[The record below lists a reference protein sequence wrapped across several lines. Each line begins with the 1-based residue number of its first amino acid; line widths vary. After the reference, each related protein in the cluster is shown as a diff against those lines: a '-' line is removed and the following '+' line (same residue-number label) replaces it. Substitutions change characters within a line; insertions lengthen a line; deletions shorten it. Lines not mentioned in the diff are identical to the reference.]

1 MSESKLSPHIKNCL
15 SKGFNIVKIIGNI
28 CAFALL
34 CLLCVLLVYTIL
46 EGIINYDEDF
56 DIGKATIVSKWVI
69 LPLYGLLALITCGML
84 VKTASRLLKPWK
96 LVWHIFYWLLPF
108 AVLLLMIWFMGISLK
123 LSTALSLS

>member
-1 MSESKLSPHIKNCL
+1 MSESKLSPRIKNCL

-28 CAFALL
+28 CAFVLL
-34 CLLCVLLVYTIL
+34 CLLCALLVYTIL

-96 LVWHIFYWLLPF
+96 LGWHILYWLSPF

>member
-28 CAFALL
+28 CAFVLL
-34 CLLCVLLVYTIL
+34 CFLSVLLVYTIL

-84 VKTASRLLKPWK
+84 VKTAPRLLKPWK
-96 LVWHIFYWLLPF
+96 LGWHILYWLLPF
-108 AVLLLMIWFMGISLK
+108 VMLYLMVKTTYLSVSLT
-123 LSTALSLS
+123 SMIFG

>member
-28 CAFALL
+28 CAFVLL
-34 CLLCVLLVYTIL
+34 CFLSVLLVYTIL

-96 LVWHIFYWLLPF
+96 LGWHILYWLLPF
-108 AVLLLMIWFMGISLK
+108 VMLYLMVKTTYLSVSLT
-123 LSTALSLS
+123 SMIFG

>member
-28 CAFALL
+28 CAFVLL
-34 CLLCVLLVYTIL
+34 CFLSVLLVYTIL

-96 LVWHIFYWLLPF
+96 LVWHILYWLLPF
-108 AVLLLMIWFMGISLK
+108 VMLYLVVKTTYLSVSLTSMIFG
-123 LSTALSLS
+123 

>member
-1 MSESKLSPHIKNCL
+1 MSESKLSPRIKNCL

-28 CAFALL
+28 CAFVLL
-34 CLLCVLLVYTIL
+34 CLLCALLVYTIL

-84 VKTASRLLKPWK
+84 VKTAPRLLKPWK
-96 LVWHIFYWLLPF
+96 LGWHILYWLLPF

>member
-1 MSESKLSPHIKNCL
+1 MSESKLSPRINNCL

-28 CAFALL
+28 CAFVLL
-34 CLLCVLLVYTIL
+34 CFLCVLLVYTIL

-96 LVWHIFYWLLPF
+96 LVWHIFYWLSPF